1 MREEKAIASIRHIRR
16 AIHREIGPRLT
27 SSCHNHLQKR
37 AGRTNQGGD
46 HGSGADQDSGSKGSV
61 QAALQAVLVGT
72 PVLTL
77 DGELPVEFLQP
88 GDRVLT
94 RSGMRR
100 LKQVEV
106 SVIQNARVVTIAHG
120 TLGVDRP
127 AQDVTVSAGQ
137 EILVRDWRAK
147 AMFGTS
153 VAMIAAKKLA
163 DGEYIRCLTLPEARL
178 FTLRFEDE
186 VVIYAG
192 GLELTCRAVVTA

>member
-1 MREEKAIASIRHIRR
+1 MAQAQTRTADLKAA
-16 AIHREIGPRLT
+16 
-27 SSCHNHLQKR
+27 
-37 AGRTNQGGD
+37 
-46 HGSGADQDSGSKGSV
+46 

-77 DGELPVEFLQP
+77 DGELPVEYLQP

-100 LKQVEV
+100 LRQIEV
-106 SVIQNARVVTIAHG
+106 SVVQNARVVTIAHG

-127 AQDVTVSAGQ
+127 SKDVTVSAGQ

-147 AMFGTS
+147 VLTGAS

-163 DGEYIRCLTLPEARL
+163 DGEYIRSLTLPEARL
-178 FTLRFEDE
+178 FTLTFQDE

-192 GLELTCRAVVTA
+192 GLELTCRACVAA

>member
-1 MREEKAIASIRHIRR
+1 MAQVQSNAAASK
-16 AIHREIGPRLT
+16 T
-27 SSCHNHLQKR
+27 
-37 AGRTNQGGD
+37 
-46 HGSGADQDSGSKGSV
+46 V
-61 QAALQAVLVGT
+61 QAPLQAVLVGT

-94 RSGMRR
+94 RAGMRR

-106 SVIQNARVVTIAHG
+106 SVVTNARVVRIAHG

-127 AQDVTVSAGQ
+127 AEDVTVSAGQ

-147 AMFGTS
+147 AMFGAN
-153 VAMIAAKKLA
+153 VAMIPAMKLA
-163 DGEYIRCLTLPEARL
+163 DGEYIRCLTLPEARFFSL
-178 FTLRFEDE
+178 SFEGE

-192 GLELTCRAVVTA
+192 GLELSCQALVAA